1 MLAILFWICIL
12 AGAFF
17 FIAFALEFVVIMFLG
32 LAGVALWGEG
42 FGGQAIVVVL
52 LLLFIF
58 NKK

>member
-1 MLAILFWICIL
+1 MLAILFWLCLI

-32 LAGVALWGEG
+32 LAGLALWGQG
-42 FGGQAIVVVL
+42 IGGQAIVVVL

-58 NKK
+58 NKN